1 MADRLAASTN
11 TYHTYSLDEALAGIS
26 AAGFTSVELTSVP
39 GWTEHVRRDAE
50 LEEIGYVKD
59 LLEKYGLTAI
69 SLSGHSDL
77 TSDVGVAEFR
87 KALGLCKRLGISMI
101 TTSSGGHD
109 ASSAGELDEQRA
121 RFLERITPL
130 CDEAAAA
137 GITIC
142 LETHGGLLGTGKLA
156 SEIIKTVGKSNLGI
170 NYDAGNVI
178 YYDGT
183 DPVEDIKIAAPYV
196 VHMHV
201 KDQIGG
207 QGVWH
212 FPTVGTG
219 EIDYPAIFATLNEV
233 GFNGPCSVEDEFL
246 GEPWPA
252 IPDVNEAL
260 KTSYEYVRALVPK
273 N

>member
-11 TYHTYSLDEALAGIS
+11 CYHPYSLEDALSGIS
-26 AAGFTSVELTSVP
+26 GAGFSSVELNSVP

-59 LLEKYGLTAI
+59 LLEKYGLTAV

-77 TSDVGVAEFR
+77 TSDIGVGEFR

-109 ASSAGELDEQRA
+109 ASSAGALDVQRE
-121 RFLERITPL
+121 RFLERISML
-130 CDEAAAA
+130 CDEAARD

-156 SEIIKTVGKSNLGI
+156 SEIIKTVGKPNLGI

-207 QGVWH
+207 KGNWN
-212 FPTVGTG
+212 FPAVGTG
-219 EIDYPAIFATLNEV
+219 EIDYPAIFATLDAI
-233 GFNGPCSVEDEFL
+233 GFNGPCSIEVEFL

-252 IPDVNEAL
+252 IPDVNAAL
-260 KTSYEYVRALVPK
+260 ETSYEYVRALVPK
-273 N
+273 G